1 VSSGLVED
9 TIKLLIYTVL
19 TGIIIAF
26 VAGGMEDLRVDY
38 ARVKVGNEI
47 DRMMAEIRVASA
59 IPGREIT
66 YVLDLPPEVHSIDFI
81 PEINAGTLV
90 KIRMDGGMILE
101 RWYDGVYIIADKGN
115 IPLRPLNGLT
125 LISGKNN
132 LRVRMIEDP
141 FSGKV
146 LSAVSGEYPV
156 VIRITGVDA
165 YSGVIRLML
174 VSPESVSL
182 INQSMEI
189 YVNGLRYPYPIT
201 SLKAE
206 YFDFSNHSGYQYTG
220 GRAFSGKEWKRG
232 EVGLINMK
240 NGVIMPGDTVTVLL
254 FEDGRLVGKDEVK
267 VQ

>member
-1 VSSGLVED
+1 MVED
-9 TIKLLIYTVL
+9 TVKLVIYTVL

-26 VAGGMEDLRVDY
+26 VAAGMQDLNVDY

-47 DRMMAEIRVASA
+47 DKMMTEIRVYSA
-59 IPGREIT
+59 IPGKEIT
-66 YVLDLPPEVHSIDFI
+66 YVLDVPSKVHSIDFI

-90 KIRMDGGMILE
+90 KIKMDGGMTME

-125 LISGKNN
+125 LTSGKNN
-132 LRVRMIEDP
+132 LRIRMIEDP

-156 VIRITGVDA
+156 VFRITGVEA
-165 YSGVIRLML
+165 HSGVIRLVL

-182 INQSMEI
+182 TNHSMEI
-189 YVNGLRYPYPIT
+189 YINGLRYPYPVT

-220 GRAFSGKEWKRG
+220 GKAFSGVKWKRG

-240 NGVIMPGDTVTVLL
+240 NGVITPGDRVTVLL
-254 FEDGRLVGKDEVK
+254 FEDGRLVGKDEVE